1 MSYQSSQGLQQFKNL
16 VGIKFQLYNSLFTSL
31 PFHRIEKTGI
41 LLSLLLTICEDGY
54 KKKQSP
60 VQIIE
65 EFFEKH
71 TTYAS
76 ERDRADIL
84 FRFVQYVERQI
95 VLFDALE
102 DAAFRHVNDM
112 GGTGTVKH
120 LISEVLQTNKEEE
133 LTEKL
138 KDYSV
143 RMVLTA
149 HPTQFYPGPVLGI
162 INDLSRAV
170 IENNASEINLYLQ
183 QLGKTPFLKKQK
195 PTPYDEAISLIWYL
209 ENVFY
214 HACGKIISSLQNQFP
229 HVIDKHNAV
238 IKMGFWP
245 GGDRDGN
252 PFVKTE
258 TTLKV
263 ADALRGAI
271 IKCYYLDVRRL
282 KRRLTFKGVDTIIAD
297 LEEKLYNN
305 IFIPEQKTDLSKQN
319 ILDPLIQIREIII
332 YQHNSLFV
340 HLVDNLIGKVM
351 IFGLHFATLDIRQD
365 SVVHGKV
372 LEAIAAREKLLPENY
387 AGLSVKEKISLLT
400 GGCASGEVKP
410 ELYDYDPLIK
420 DTVETFPAIRTIQKF
435 NGEEGCSRYII
446 SQCNSSLNVFE
457 VFGLF
462 LLNGWKKEKLKVDI
476 IPLFETVDDLQ
487 HAAEIMKGL
496 YENKVYYKHLQG
508 RNHTQTI
515 MLGFSDGTKDGGYLM
530 ANWSIYKAKE
540 ELTSVSKEYGIN
552 VVFFD
557 GRGGPPARGGGKTH
571 KFYASMGK
579 NIANKQIQLTIQ
591 GQTVSSNFGTIDTA
605 QYNIEQ
611 LLHAGISNDLFS
623 SKEVTLQSGEE
634 ELLQA
639 LAKES
644 YKAYTTLK
652 DHPYFLSYL
661 NEVSPLRF
669 YNETNIASRPSKRK
683 SSGRLELKDL
693 RAIPFVGAWSQLKQN
708 VTGYYG
714 VGKALQTLDKKGK
727 WKEVKHLYD
736 NSPFFKTLL
745 DNCEMAMKKCFFP
758 LTEHF
763 SRHPVYG
770 EIWTLI
776 YDEFELTQ
784 KYIFKLSGK
793 TELMA
798 DYPVELLS
806 IQMRERIV
814 LPLSTIQ
821 QYALTKYQALEKSGD
836 NKAMKEVYE
845 KLIIRSSFGIINAA
859 RNSA

>member
-1 MSYQSSQGLQQFKNL
+1 LQGLQQFKNL

-60 VQIIE
+60 EEIME
-65 EFFEKH
+65 EFFRKH
-71 TTYAS
+71 TALS
-76 ERDRADIL
+76 GEREKADIL

-112 GGTGTVKH
+112 GGAGTLKH
-120 LISEVLQTNKEEE
+120 LISEVLQTGKEEE
-133 LTEKL
+133 LADKL

-170 IENNASEINLYLQ
+170 IENNAAEINLYLQ

-214 HACGKIISSLQNQFP
+214 HACGKIIATLQNQFP
-229 HVIDKHNAV
+229 DAIDKRNAV

-263 ADALRGAI
+263 AESLRGAI

-282 KRRLTFKGVDTIIAD
+282 KRRLTFKGVDTIIAE
-297 LEEKLYNN
+297 LEQKLYNN
-305 IFIPEQKTDLSKQN
+305 IFIPEQKMELSKEE

-365 SVVHGKV
+365 SSVHGNV
-372 LEAIAAREKLLPENY
+372 LEAIAAREKLVPENY
-387 AGLSVKEKISLLT
+387 KEMSEAEKIEILT
-400 GGCASGEVKP
+400 ELSGRARP
-410 ELYDYDPLIK
+410 ELYEDALVK
-420 DTVETFPAIRTIQKF
+420 DTLDSIAGVATIQKY
-435 NGEEGCSRYII
+435 NGEEGCNRYII
-446 SQCNSSLNVFE
+446 SQCNSALNVLE

-462 LLNGWKKEKLKVDI
+462 LLSGWKKEKMPVDI
-476 IPLFETVDDLQ
+476 VPLFETVDDLQ
-487 HAAEIMKGL
+487 HAAGVMKQL
-496 YENKVYYKHLQG
+496 YENKVYNKHLQG
-508 RNHTQTI
+508 RGRTQTI

-530 ANWSIYKAKE
+530 ANWGIYKAKE
-540 ELTSVSKEYGIN
+540 ELTRISKKYDID

-579 NIANKQIQLTIQ
+579 NISNKEIQLTVQ

-605 QYNIEQ
+605 QFNIEQ
-611 LLHAGISNDLFS
+611 LLHAGVSNDLFS
-623 SKEVTLQSGEE
+623 SKEVTLEAGEE
-634 ELLQA
+634 ELLQE
-639 LAKES
+639 LSLES
-644 YKAYTTLK
+644 YKAYSTLK
-652 DHPYFLSYL
+652 EHPYFLPYL

-669 YNETNIASRPSKRK
+669 YNETNIASRPTKRK
-683 SSGRLELKDL
+683 STGRLELKDL
-693 RAIPFVGAWSQLKQN
+693 RAIPFVGSWSQLKQN

-714 VGKALQTLDKKGK
+714 VGKALQTLDKKGR
-727 WKEVKHLYD
+727 WKEVKRLYE

-758 LTEHF
+758 LTEHY

-793 TELMA
+793 NELMA
-798 DYPVELLS
+798 DYPVDQLS

-821 QYALTKYQALEKSGD
+821 QYALSKFLAVEKGGD
-836 NKAMKEVYE
+836 NKPMKEVYE